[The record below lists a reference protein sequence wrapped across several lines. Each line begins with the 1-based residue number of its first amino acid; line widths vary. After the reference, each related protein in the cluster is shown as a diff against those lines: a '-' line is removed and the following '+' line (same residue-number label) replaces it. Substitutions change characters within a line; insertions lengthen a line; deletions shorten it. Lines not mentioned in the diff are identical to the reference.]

1 MFDSTFAVRD
11 GVVQVIKELIPI
23 FGQKWVENKVIK
35 EICDNKNHNHYSKRL
50 TVILFLKNLA
60 NQLSNEFIASNVLP
74 VISELSSDNVP
85 NIRLNVVKAIK
96 EIASS
101 VKDSQARD
109 ALKMSLRVLNKDE
122 DSDVR
127 FFAEQVVRTFG

>member
-1 MFDSTFAVRD
+1 M
-11 GVVQVIKELIPI
+11 
-23 FGQKWVENKVIK
+23 
-35 EICDNKNHNHYSKRL
+35 
-50 TVILFLKNLA
+50 FLKNLA

>member
-1 MFDSTFAVRD
+1 MILTESSLST
-11 GVVQVIKELIPI
+11 PI
-23 FGQKWVENKVIK
+23 RPSSSCRWLSYLGLSFPI
-35 EICDNKNHNHYSKRL
+35 
-50 TVILFLKNLA
+50 KNLKFSA
-60 NQLSNEFIASNVLP
+60 AFFLICGIVL
-74 VISELSSDNVP
+74 VISDNVP
-85 NIRLNVVKAIK
+85 NIRLNVVKTIK